1 MHSFLDHPGILAFA
15 HRGDHD
21 SGPENTLPAF
31 EGAVDKGF
39 KYLET
44 DTHSTKDGVLIAFH
58 DHELDRVTDQTGKIS
73 ELDYEVVRRARVAAS
88 ETIPKLED
96 LIASFPETRFNIDL
110 KSDAAVIPFINLMR
124 KLKCIDRICVGS
136 FSDQRINTLR
146 EAFPNICTSLGPINV
161 SYAKLTSYR
170 VPFLKIKGQ
179 CAQVPIRWQKM
190 TIIDSRFIEAM
201 KRRGIQTHVW
211 TLNDEAEMTRL
222 LALGVEGIMT
232 DRAVLLKKVLT
243 EQGLWAN

>member
-31 EGAVDKGF
+31 EGAVKKGF

-44 DTHSTKDGVLIAFH
+44 DTHCTRDGVLMAFH
-58 DHELDRVTDQTGKIS
+58 DQQLDRVTDQAGKIS
-73 ELDYEVVRRARVAAS
+73 ELDYEIVRRARVGAS
-88 ETIPKLED
+88 ETIPLLED

-110 KSDAAVIPFINLMR
+110 KADATVIPFINLVK
-124 KLKCIDRICVGS
+124 KLKCMDRICVGA
-136 FSDQRINTLR
+136 FSDQRIKAVR
-146 EAFPNICTSLGPINV
+146 ESFPNVCTSLGPINV
-161 SYAKLTSYR
+161 SYAKLIGYG
-170 VPFLKIKGQ
+170 VPCLKVEGQ
-179 CAQVPIRWQKM
+179 CAQVPKLWNKIK
-190 TIIDSRFIEAM
+190 IIDSRFVEAM

-211 TLNDEAEMTRL
+211 TINEETEMLHL

-232 DRAVLLKKVLT
+232 DRAGLLKKVL
-243 EQGLWAN
+243 EDQGMWVN